1 MYLTPWCETTEYLL
15 RWWATMV
22 IGRECTG
29 PFGGQMSMA
38 LGWYSPDSLQML
50 SYFCITV
57 YVLSP

>member
-1 MYLTPWCETTEYLL
+1 
-15 RWWATMV
+15 
-22 IGRECTG
+22 
-29 PFGGQMSMA
+29 MSMA